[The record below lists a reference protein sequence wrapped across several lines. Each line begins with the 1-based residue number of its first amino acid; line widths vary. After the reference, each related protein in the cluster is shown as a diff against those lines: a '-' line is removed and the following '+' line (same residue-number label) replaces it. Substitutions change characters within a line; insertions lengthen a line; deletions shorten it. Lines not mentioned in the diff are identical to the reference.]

1 MEVLN
6 ILKLNIIQRH
16 NFFQS
21 FASIGRVDLV
31 RSFRGAVYVRAQDE
45 ESILEYCESYRDISS
60 TPLQGVLHGE
70 GLLPLHLRGRPG
82 GREGGRAVHPRRRL

>member
-1 MEVLN
+1 MIKKMFGKSIISVLSNVLHIKHFKISEIFWIFNIEVLD

-31 RSFRGAVYVRAQDE
+31 CEDLRCVVLGCGVVWPMH
-45 ESILEYCESYRDISS
+45 ILC
-60 TPLQGVLHGE
+60 
-70 GLLPLHLRGRPG
+70 
-82 GREGGRAVHPRRRL
+82 

>member
-1 MEVLN
+1 MEVLD

-31 RSFRGAVYVRAQDE
+31 YMLPDKPKMQLLFSSVRKFMP
-45 ESILEYCESYRDISS
+45 SL
-60 TPLQGVLHGE
+60 
-70 GLLPLHLRGRPG
+70 
-82 GREGGRAVHPRRRL
+82 